1 MSPHGVPEVPTSDER
16 DRIVLVV
23 DDDAEMRAYLCQC
36 LDGLPVRVAEAV
48 DGQDALAQIQAE
60 QDGALALVITD
71 IIMPRLNGHALKAA
85 LQADSRW
92 ADVPVLLMTGEAVR
106 VRDRPVL
113 RKPFNAR
120 WLRAAV
126 RALLDL

>member
-1 MSPHGVPEVPTSDER
+1 MTPHYAAAVPASGDR

-23 DDDAEMRAYLCQC
+23 DDDAEIRAYLRQC

-48 DGQDALAQIQAE
+48 DGQDALARIQAE
-60 QDGALALVITD
+60 QDGDLALVITD
-71 IIMPRLNGHALKAA
+71 IIMPRLDGHALKAA
-85 LQADSRW
+85 LQADPRW

-106 VRDRPVL
+106 VHDRPVL
-113 RKPFNAR
+113 RKPFNAWR
-120 WLRAAV
+120 LRAAV